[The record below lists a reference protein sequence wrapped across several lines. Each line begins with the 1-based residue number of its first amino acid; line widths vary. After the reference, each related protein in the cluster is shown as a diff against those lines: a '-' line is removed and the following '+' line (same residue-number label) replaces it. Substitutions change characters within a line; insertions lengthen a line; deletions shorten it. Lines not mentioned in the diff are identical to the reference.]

1 MHKHANADGLSR
13 LPLDGCDLKT
23 ENVSTPLDVFT
34 IAQLECSPVTDEM
47 IRRETRRDPA
57 LSQVYSAIHSGWN
70 AEQKLRFTQFY
81 QRHDELTLDGG
92 CIIWGLRVVLPP
104 KLRSRV
110 LEELH
115 VGQVTRKNFI
125 WWPGIDQQIEQFAMH
140 CSGCQHVQK
149 VPKPAPLHPW
159 EWPALP
165 WQRIHVDFAGPFMG
179 TTFLVVVN
187 VCSKWP
193 EVFSMTSTTAAQ
205 TVMVLREHF
214 ARTGV
219 PEQLVRDNGP

>member
-1 MHKHANADGLSR
+1 
-13 LPLDGCDLKT
+13 
-23 ENVSTPLDVFT
+23 
-34 IAQLECSPVTDEM
+34 M

-57 LSQVYSAIHSGWN
+57 LSQVYSAIYSGWN

-81 QRHDELTLDGG
+81 QHRDELTLDGG

-104 KLRSRV
+104 KLRSWV

-149 VPKPAPLHPW
+149 VPKPCTATSVGMACVTVAKDPCGLCGYT
-159 EWPALP
+159 
-165 WQRIHVDFAGPFMG
+165 FT
-179 TTFLVVVN
+179 TTFLVVVD
-187 VCSKWP
+187 VCSNWP

-214 ARTGV
+214 ARTAKDGHYISGCCWCV
-219 PEQLVRDNGP
+219 FKLARSVQHDLYNCCSNCHGSERTFRKDWCTRTAGEW